1 MDAAEPNG
9 FAKCERPNGKE
20 KLMIQSQVVTLGHQL
35 PKIKGEQGG
44 SLDVTPLRRARPR
57 SANLTSPKGLVA
69 SSDEEV
75 LQKLA
80 KIMGQCGLAT
90 FLAFRVGE
98 SIKILDREDVCL
110 VLCDDFL
117 IDGNYE
123 DILNAAEKSRTKAPV
138 IVFSSTGDWP
148 DYFKALRAGAFD
160 YMAYPPFL
168 GELPRVIRNALGSR
182 TARTVEGTATKIS
195 NSSRGEMP

>member
-1 MDAAEPNG
+1 
-9 FAKCERPNGKE
+9 
-20 KLMIQSQVVTLGHQL
+20 MIQSQVATLGHQL
-35 PKIKGEQGG
+35 PKIKGEEGG
-44 SLDVTPLRRARPR
+44 SLDVTFLRRAHPR
-57 SANLTSPKGLVA
+57 SANLNSPKGLVA

-80 KIMGQCGLAT
+80 KIMGECGLAT

-98 SIKILDREDVCL
+98 SIKMLDRENVCL

-117 IDGNYE
+117 IDGTYE
-123 DILNAAEKSRTKAPV
+123 DILNAAERSRTKAPV

-168 GELPRVIRNALGSR
+168 GELPRVIRNALASR
-182 TARTVEGTATKIS
+182 TASTVEGTATKIS
-195 NSSRGEMP
+195 NSSQGEMP

>member
-1 MDAAEPNG
+1 
-9 FAKCERPNGKE
+9 
-20 KLMIQSQVVTLGHQL
+20 MIQSQVATLAYQH
-35 PKIKGEQGG
+35 PKIGNAEGG
-44 SLDVTPLRRARPR
+44 SLDVTSLRRVRPR
-57 SANLTSPKGLVA
+57 AANLTSPKGLVA

-80 KIMGQCGLAT
+80 KVMGECGLAT
-90 FLAFRVGE
+90 FLAFRVAE
-98 SIKILDREDVCL
+98 SIEILDREKVCL
-110 VLCDDFL
+110 VLCDDLL

-123 DILNAAEKSRTKAPV
+123 DILNATEKSKTEAPV

-168 GELPRVIRNALGSR
+168 GELPRVIRNALASR
-182 TARTVEGTATKIS
+182 AASTVEGTATKIS